1 MAERLPENEFDEIQE
16 LKENAEK
23 RNTKKKMFLKGRLQE
38 ATKCSK
44 SSHLALQKNNFL
56 DSYYKQITA

>member
-23 RNTKKKMFLKGRLQE
+23 RNTKKINNTTGSDQMK
-38 ATKCSK
+38 
-44 SSHLALQKNNFL
+44 QKL
-56 DSYYKQITA
+56 SPRVTEE